1 MTGKRANNEGNIKR
15 RADGRWEAR
24 ITLGDG
30 VRKSFYG
37 KTRQEV
43 SRLLTEALRYRD
55 TGVGVLSD
63 RQTTG
68 QYLESW
74 LETCRHLLKAR
85 TWNRYMEYVRL
96 HALPVI
102 GKTPLSKLSAQHLQA
117 LYARKLAEGLSPTTV
132 RHLHA
137 ALHRALDR
145 AVRLG
150 VVHRNVADM
159 VDPPRM
165 SHHEMATLTA
175 EQARTFL
182 DAAAGERLEALYVLA
197 RTTGMRQ
204 GEMLALKWHDVD
216 LDDSSLQVRANLQNL
231 GGVYRIVE
239 PKTQS
244 SRRRIALPTMTV
256 EALREHRVRQERER
270 SQASEGWEDNDLVF
284 PNTVGRPLD
293 GMNLMKYWFL
303 PLLRRAGLP
312 RIRFHDLR
320 HTAATLLLAQGINV
334 KVVSEMLGHADAS
347 ITLRVYA
354 HVMPHMQQQAAGSRR
369 DGRDLQTQGQH
380 AGQRQPRTLV
390 EFRLGGCPKRSHMS
404 M

>member
-1 MTGKRANNEGNIKR
+1 MSGKRANNEGNIKR

-24 ITLGDG
+24 ITLSDG
-30 VRKSFYG
+30 RRKSFYG

-43 SRLLTEALRYRD
+43 SRLLTEALRNRD

-74 LETCRHLLKAR
+74 LETCRHLLKER
-85 TWNRYMEYVRL
+85 TWNRYVEYVRL
-96 HALPVI
+96 HAIPVI

-175 EQARTFL
+175 EQARALL
-182 DAAAGERLEALYVLA
+182 DAATGERLEALYVLA
-197 RTTGMRQ
+197 LTTGMRQ

-216 LDDSSLQVRANLQNL
+216 LDDASLQVRANLQNV

-244 SRRRIALPTMTV
+244 SRRRIALPATAV

-270 SQASEGWEDNDLVF
+270 SQANEGWEDNDLVF

-303 PLLRRAGLP
+303 PLLKRARLP

-320 HTAATLLLAQGINV
+320 HTAATLLLGQGIHV
-334 KVVSEMLGHADAS
+334 KVVSEMLGHADVS
-347 ITLRVYA
+347 ITLRIYA
-354 HVMPHMQQQAAGSRR
+354 HVLPHMQQQAA
-369 DGRDLQTQGQH
+369 DAMDAT
-380 AGQRQPRTLV
+380 
-390 EFRLGGCPKRSHMS
+390 FRLRGNMRDNVNRAHLLSS
-404 M
+404 D